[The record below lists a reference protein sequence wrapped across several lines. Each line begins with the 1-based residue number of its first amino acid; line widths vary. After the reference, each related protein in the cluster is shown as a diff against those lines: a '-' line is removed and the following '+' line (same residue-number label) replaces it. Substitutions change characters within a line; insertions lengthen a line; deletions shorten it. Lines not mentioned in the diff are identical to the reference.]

1 MSPRRRPWV
10 AAGVVFAVFVALCG
24 LVVVALA
31 IAVASGM
38 NGWAT
43 NK

>member
-1 MSPRRRPWV
+1 MSPRRKRWV
-10 AAGVVFAVFVALCG
+10 LAGVVFGAFVALCG

-31 IAVASGM
+31 IAFASGM
-38 NGWAT
+38 NAWAT